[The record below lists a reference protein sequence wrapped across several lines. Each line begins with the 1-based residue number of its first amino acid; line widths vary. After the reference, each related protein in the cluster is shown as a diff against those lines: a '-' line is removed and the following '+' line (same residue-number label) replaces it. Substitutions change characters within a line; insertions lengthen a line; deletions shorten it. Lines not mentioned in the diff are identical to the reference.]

1 MRRKQTK
8 KGIEMKVFLKIV
20 IATVSTIGVSFI
32 SYGLWQVHKEE
43 GLRKVFME
51 GYNAE
56 KAELK

>member
-20 IATVSTIGVSFI
+20 IATVSTIGVSSM

-43 GLRKVFME
+43 GLRTVFME
-51 GYNAE
+51 GFNE
-56 KAELK
+56 GKAKLK

>member
-8 KGIEMKVFLKIV
+8 KGIEMKVFLKIA

-43 GLRKVFME
+43 GLRTVFME

-56 KAELK
+56 KAKLK

>member
-8 KGIEMKVFLKIV
+8 KGIEMKNFLKIV

-43 GLRKVFME
+43 GLRTVFME
-51 GYNAE
+51 GFNE
-56 KAELK
+56 GKAKLK